1 METLEIPGKE
11 ASFSSFYFYLRQ
23 SNAGQGEESV
33 VLLDVGCWGGTI
45 QYFGLDHPC
54 KFFGVHEIKTCFFK
68 RCYQE
73 ENCIQKGVHQ
83 KQYFF

>member
-1 METLEIPGKE
+1 ML
-11 ASFSSFYFYLRQ
+11 
-23 SNAGQGEESV
+23 
-33 VLLDVGCWGGTI
+33 GGTI

-73 ENCIQKGVHQ
+73 ENFIQKGVHQ
-83 KQYFF
+83 KQYFFKKEFIKHKTFFKMCASRTKKTLKKVMSEANTAGQ